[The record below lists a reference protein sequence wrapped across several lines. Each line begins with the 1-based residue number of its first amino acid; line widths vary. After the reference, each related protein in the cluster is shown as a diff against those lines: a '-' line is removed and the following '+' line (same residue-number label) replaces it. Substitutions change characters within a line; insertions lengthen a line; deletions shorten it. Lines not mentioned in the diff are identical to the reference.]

1 MYMYSSTVYMQVS
14 IHTYVCMY
22 VVIEFPFQEIIAS
35 TQVGANRV
43 KDIVEVRMSILPHLG
58 LYG

>member
-1 MYMYSSTVYMQVS
+1 
-14 IHTYVCMY
+14 MY
-22 VVIEFPFQEIIAS
+22 VVMEFPFQEIIAS